1 VIALGNNAHLF
12 ARPHRRGQLR
22 SSLTAL
28 FDCPVADVEHPGIP
42 GGMLL
47 VRFPRGGSLSI
58 EFADDAPDDDR
69 PRLGTWLELQTDDPA
84 GLVQKARDF
93 GLPDVHH
100 AGHLHYLAIPGG
112 QVFAVALRA
121 EEAAPIG
128 SAERQRRA

>member
-1 VIALGNNAHLF
+1 VIALGNNAHLL
-12 ARPHRRGQLR
+12 ARPHRRDQLR

-28 FDCPVADVEHPGIP
+28 FDCPVVDVEHPGIP

-58 EFADDAPDDDR
+58 EFDDDPPDDDR
-69 PRLGTWLELQTDDPA
+69 PRLGTWLELRTDDPA
-84 GLVQKARDF
+84 GLVLKARAA

-100 AGHLHYLAIPGG
+100 GGHPHYLAIPGG
-112 QVFAVALRA
+112 QVFAVAPQA

-128 SAERQRRA
+128 PR